1 MDTTVLANRLMV
13 RARLRHLQALV
24 KLAEMGSVKKAADA
38 LGMAQP
44 SVTHVLAD
52 LESLLD
58 CTLFHR
64 HARGVTP
71 TPICLALLPYARR
84 VLDSIHACAEVASA
98 MTTKANAVVRV
109 ASIASAITGVI
120 NPALPGFG
128 RAHPDIWLTITEAD
142 IHAIGEL
149 IAQDGLDL
157 ALCRRPAVVPAGW
170 RFTPLAQDR
179 YVIAAGPT
187 HPLARKRRLS
197 LQTLLAE
204 TWILVPAPSDP
215 RRAFDALMEEIGG
228 TPDIK
233 PVGTRSLAIIQYLLR
248 AERLISILPECMI
261 RDMLDTHQLVRLD
274 VDIGQSCEGIG
285 MLTPELPTGGA
296 AGVLSAFLEK
306 HADQSLER
314 STVAARRR

>member
-1 MDTTVLANRLMV
+1 MDTTILANRLMV

-24 KLAEMGSVKKAADA
+24 KLAEMGTVKRAAEA

-120 NPALPGFG
+120 NPVLSSFS
-128 RAHPDIWLTITEAD
+128 RSHPDIWLTIAEAN
-142 IHAIGEL
+142 IHEIGEL

-157 ALCRRPAVVPAGW
+157 ALCRRPVVVPSGW
-170 RFTPLAQDR
+170 QFTPLAQDR
-179 YVIAAGPT
+179 YIIAAGPA
-187 HPLARKRRLS
+187 HPYARKRRLS
-197 LQTLLAE
+197 LQALLAE

-228 TPDIK
+228 KPDIK
-233 PVGTRSLAIIQYLLR
+233 PVGTRSLAIIQCLLR

-261 RDMLDTHQLVRLD
+261 RDLLETRQLVRLD
-274 VDIGQSCEGIG
+274 VEVPQPCEGIG
-285 MLTPELPTGGA
+285 MLTPELPAGGA
-296 AGVLSAFLEK
+296 AGVLADFLAK
-306 HADQSLER
+306 R
-314 STVAARRR
+314 GTRPRRAAGGLSE